1 MKKLALVAA
10 AAAMISTPAFA
21 APSDSESF
29 DINASI
35 PETCTMEGINDIN
48 LGEIS
53 INTAAGSNALLI
65 NSLLDT
71 GKAGNF
77 WLSCN
82 ENNRM
87 TFTQAN
93 GVLKNQTRS
102 VGSGDDAGFK
112 DTINYVVNAV
122 NYKSG
127 FFALQPGCISGVG
140 CASAN
145 RGAIHRKIDMR
156 ASVSAIGQN
165 GLRPLAGEYQ
175 DTVTVTVTTI

>member
-1 MKKLALVAA
+1 MKKIAFVAA
-10 AAAMISTPAFA
+10 AAALLSTPAMA
-21 APSDSESF
+21 APSDTESF

-53 INTAAGSNALLI
+53 INTTAGSNALLI
-65 NSLLDT
+65 NTLLDT
-71 GKAGNF
+71 ETAGDF

-87 TFTQAN
+87 SFSQTN
-93 GVLKNQTRS
+93 GVLKNLDRS
-102 VGSGDDAGFK
+102 VAPGDDAGFK

-122 NYKSG
+122 NYRNG
-127 FFALQPGCISGVG
+127 LLQPGCVSGLG
-140 CASAN
+140 CSTAT
-145 RGAIHRKIDMR
+145 RGAVHRQIDMR
-156 ASVSAIGQN
+156 ASVSAIGQG
-165 GLRPLAGEYQ
+165 GLRPLAGNYQ

>member
-1 MKKLALVAA
+1 M
-10 AAAMISTPAFA
+10 MSTPAFA

-65 NSLLDT
+65 NTLLDT
-71 GKAGNF
+71 GTAGDF

-87 TFTQAN
+87 SFTQAN

-122 NYKSG
+122 NYRNG
-127 FFALQPGCISGVG
+127 FLQPGCISGLG
-140 CASAN
+140 CASAT
-145 RGAIHRKIDMR
+145 RGAVHRKVDMR

-165 GLRPLAGEYQ
+165 GLRPLAGDYQ